1 MGARAK
7 GVSGIK
13 TLASIRGSGV
23 HSNERHVH
31 QFQIASLE
39 LERTRRIQERQSTLN
54 RLKSLEERLAG
65 IDEEIRKHQAVLGQ
79 EAPSPQERKP
89 AAEPKA
95 EDSERRRQLFR
106 Y

>member
-1 MGARAK
+1 MGIRAK
-7 GVSGIK
+7 GASGIK

-23 HSNERHVH
+23 HSSERHVH

-39 LERTRRIQERQSTLN
+39 LERTRRTQERQSTLN

-65 IDEEIRKHQAVLGQ
+65 IDEEIRKHQAALGQ
-79 EAPSPQERKP
+79 GTPSLEESRP